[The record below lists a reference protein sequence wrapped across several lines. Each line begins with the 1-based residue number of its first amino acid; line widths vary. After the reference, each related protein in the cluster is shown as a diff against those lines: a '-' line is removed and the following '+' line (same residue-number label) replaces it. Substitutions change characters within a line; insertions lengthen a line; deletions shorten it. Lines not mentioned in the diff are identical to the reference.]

1 MEKYII
7 DERTGWEYE
16 LIGDQ
21 YYPTGRVMRNGTLT
35 QNELPED
42 NGLGEEK
49 PIGVWGRG
57 SPAEI
62 SAAGRSA
69 DRGGSRDQRHLHY
82 IRQFKKSLYLDLFM
96 SGKLNDYIADIDAY
110 AEDSFSRLVKEMATR
125 EGVTEKLKAEDQ
137 MAWVQR
143 MNNIRERATE
153 IVNRELIF
161 T

>member
-16 LIGDQ
+16 LKCEQ
-21 YYPTGRVMRNGTLT
+21 YYPTGRVMRNGVMTPS
-35 QNELPED
+35 ELPEG
-42 NGLGEEK
+42 NGPGEEK
-49 PIGVWGRG
+49 PIGVWGR
-57 SPAEI
+57 
-62 SAAGRSA
+62 
-69 DRGGSRDQRHLHY
+69 RHLRY
-82 IRQFKKSLYLDLFM
+82 IRQFKKSLYLDLFT
-96 SGKLNDYIADIDAY
+96 SGKLNADLDDIDAH
-110 AEDSFSRLVKEMATR
+110 AEDSFSRLVKEMAAQ
-125 EGVTEKLKAEDQ
+125 EGVTEKLKAENQ